1 MKNIKIVTNFK
12 VKKSEYDFGV
22 VRTISVGIDYH
33 IVIDPKQWE
42 EIAKL
47 GSEENITF
55 KDEQKE
61 EWEVWLD
68 EDNNFTFF
76 HRKFGDLIT
85 VKSADLL

>member
-12 VKKSEYDFGV
+12 VKKSEYNFGI

-33 IVIDPKQWE
+33 IVIDPKQWS
-42 EIAKL
+42 EIANL
-47 GSEENITF
+47 GSEQTIVF

-76 HRKFGDLIT
+76 HPKYRDLIT
-85 VKSADLL
+85 VKYADLI

>member
-47 GSEENITF
+47 DSEETITF

-68 EDNNFTFF
+68 EYNNFTFF
-76 HRKFGDLIT
+76 HPKSRDLIT
-85 VKSADLL
+85 VKSEDLI

>member
-12 VKKSEYDFGV
+12 VEKSEYDFGV
-22 VRTISVGIDYH
+22 VRTISVGISYH
-33 IVIDPKQWE
+33 IVIGPKQWD

-47 GSEENITF
+47 DSEETIIF

-61 EWEVWLD
+61 VWEVWLD

-76 HRKFGDLIT
+76 NRNLQDLIT
-85 VKSADLL
+85 VKPKDLI

>member
-22 VRTISVGIDYH
+22 VRTISVGISYH
-33 IVIDPKQWE
+33 IIIGPKQWE

-47 GSEENITF
+47 DSEQTITF

-61 EWEVWLD
+61 EWEVWID
-68 EDNNFTFF
+68 EDGNFAFF
-76 HRKFGDLIT
+76 NPKDRN
-85 VKSADLL
+85 LLTIKAEKLS

>member
-12 VKKSEYDFGV
+12 VKKSEYDFGI

-33 IVIDPKQWE
+33 IVIAPKQWE

-47 GSEENITF
+47 GSEQTISF

-76 HRKFGDLIT
+76 HPKYRDLIT
-85 VKSADLL
+85 VKSADLS

>member
-12 VKKSEYDFGV
+12 VKKSEYGFGI

-47 GSEENITF
+47 DSEQTISF

-61 EWEVWLD
+61 EWEVSLD

-76 HRKFGDLIT
+76 NRKNHDLTTVKFKDLI
-85 VKSADLL
+85 

>member
-12 VKKSEYDFGV
+12 VKKSEYDFGI
-22 VRTISVGIDYH
+22 VRTISVGIEYH
-33 IVIDPKQWE
+33 IVIGPKQWE

-47 GSEENITF
+47 GSEETITF

-76 HRKFGDLIT
+76 NPKDRN
-85 VKSADLL
+85 LLTIKAEKLS